1 MIGLLGKKV
10 GMTQVFDE
18 DGRQV
23 SVTVLECSPCY
34 VSGIR
39 TKEKD
44 GYQAV
49 QLAYGKA
56 KAKRL
61 GKALMGQFKKAGLD
75 QAFHFVREIRS
86 EVTEGLKLGS
96 QLSVKQFETGDFID
110 VTGVSKGKGFQS
122 VIKRHGFKGGEA
134 AHGSKFGREAGSTG
148 QNSTPG
154 RTYRGRKM
162 AGHMGTDTVT
172 KSNCYVVDADEAQG
186 VLVVRGSIPGHNG
199 GYVVIRNSLK
209 KGKTKSWKVH
219 SSSVLT
225 AQKTQSTEESPAKE
239 VAGSESKN

>member
-23 SVTVLECSPCY
+23 PVTVLDCSPCY
-34 VSGIR
+34 VTAIR

-56 KAKRL
+56 KEKRV
-61 GKALMGQFKKAGLD
+61 GKAVMGHIKKSGLTQPLQFI
-75 QAFHFVREIRS
+75 REIRS
-86 EVTEGLKLGS
+86 EVTDGLKLGA
-96 QLSVKQFETGDFID
+96 QVSVTQFESGDYVD
-110 VTGVSKGKGFQS
+110 VTGISKGKGFQS
-122 VIKRHGFKGGEA
+122 VIKKHGFKGGES

-172 KSNCYVVDADEAQG
+172 KSNCFVVGADADQG
-186 VLVVRGSIPGHNG
+186 VLIVRGSIPGHNG
-199 GYVVIRNSLK
+199 AYIVIKNSLK
-209 KGKTKSWKVH
+209 KGKKDKAWKISGGSALE
-219 SSSVLT
+219 SS
-225 AQKTQSTEESPAKE
+225 TQPVSDNTT
-239 VAGSESKN
+239 ESKA

>member
-23 SVTVLECSPCY
+23 PVTVLDCSPCY
-34 VSGIR
+34 VTAIR

-49 QLAYGKA
+49 QLAYGAAKEKRAGKA
-56 KAKRL
+56 K
-61 GKALMGQFKKAGLD
+61 MGQLKKAGLN
-75 QAFHFVREIRS
+75 QALHFIREIRS
-86 EVTEGLKLGS
+86 EKTDGATLGG
-96 QLSVKQFETGDFID
+96 QVSVKQFEAGDYVD
-110 VTGVSKGKGFQS
+110 VVGISKGKGFQS

-172 KSNCYVVDADEAQG
+172 KSNCYVVDTDENEG
-186 VLVVRGSIPGHNG
+186 VLLVRGSIPGHNG
-199 GYVVIRNSLK
+199 GYVIIKNSLK
-209 KGKTKSWKVH
+209 KGKAKSWKMH
-219 SSSVLT
+219 SSEPASV
-225 AQKTQSTEESPAKE
+225 SPAPDA
-239 VAGSESKN
+239 AGSESKN

>member
-10 GMTQVFDE
+10 GMTQVFDDE
-18 DGRQV
+18 GRQIP
-23 SVTVLECSPCY
+23 VTVLDCSPCY
-34 VSGIR
+34 VTAIR

-49 QLAYGKA
+49 QLAYGAA

-61 GKALMGQFKKAGLD
+61 GKARTGQFKKAGLEKPL
-75 QAFHFVREIRS
+75 HFVREIRS
-86 EVTEGLKLGS
+86 EKIEGLTVGA
-96 QLSVKQFETGDFID
+96 QISVKQFGAGDFVD
-110 VTGVSKGKGFQS
+110 VIGVSKGKGFQS
-122 VIKRHGFKGGEA
+122 VIKKHGFKGGES

-186 VLVVRGSIPGHNG
+186 VLIVRGSIPGHRG
-199 GYVVIRNSLK
+199 GYVVIKNSLK
-209 KGKTKSWKVH
+209 KGKAKSWQCCSAPG
-219 SSSVLT
+219 SS
-225 AQKTQSTEESPAKE
+225 TQPADAATEAP
-239 VAGSESKN
+239 GSEKN

>member
-18 DGRQV
+18 EGRQV
-23 SVTVLECSPCY
+23 PVTVLDCSPCY
-34 VSGIR
+34 VTAIR

-49 QLAYGKA
+49 QLAYGAA

-61 GKALMGQFKKAGLD
+61 GKARMGQLKKAGLE
-75 QAFHFVREIRS
+75 QALQFAREIRTDK
-86 EVTEGLKLGS
+86 VDGVQLGA
-96 QLSVKQFETGDFID
+96 QLSVKQFETGDYVD
-110 VTGVSKGKGFQS
+110 VVGISKGKGFQS
-122 VIKRHGFKGGEA
+122 VIKRHGFKGGES

-172 KSNCYVVDADEAQG
+172 KSNCYVVGSDEAQG
-186 VLVVRGSIPGHNG
+186 VLIVRGSIPGHNG
-199 GYVVIRNSLK
+199 GYVVIKNSLK
-209 KGKTKSWKVH
+209 KGKAKSWLCC
-219 SSSVLT
+219 SASGS
-225 AQKTQSTEESPAKE
+225 ATQPADAATEAP
-239 VAGSESKN
+239 GSEKK

>member
-18 DGRQV
+18 EGRQV
-23 SVTVLECSPCY
+23 PVTVLDCAPCY
-34 VSGIR
+34 ITAIR

-49 QLAYGKA
+49 QLGYGKGKA
-56 KAKRL
+56 KQL
-61 GKALMGQFKKAGLD
+61 GKARVGHLKKAGVEEAL
-75 QAFHFVREIRS
+75 QFVREIRS
-86 EVTEGLKLGS
+86 EKTEGLKLGA
-96 QLSVKQFETGDFID
+96 QLSVKQFESGDFID
-110 VTGVSKGKGFQS
+110 ITGISKGKGFQG
-122 VIKRHGFKGGEA
+122 VVKKHGFKGGES

-172 KSNCYVVDADEAQG
+172 KSNCYVVDSDENQG
-186 VLVVRGSIPGHNG
+186 VLIVRGSIPGHNG
-199 GYVVIRNSLK
+199 AYVVIRNSLK
-209 KGKTKSWKVH
+209 KGKAKSWKIH
-219 SSSVLT
+219 SSES
-225 AQKTQSTEESPAKE
+225 ASASPAQE
-239 VAGSESKN
+239 AAGSETK

>member
-18 DGRQV
+18 DGRQIP
-23 SVTVLECSPCY
+23 VTVLDCSPCY
-34 VSGIR
+34 VTAIR

-56 KAKRL
+56 KEKRA
-61 GKALMGQFKKAGLD
+61 GKALMGHIKKAGLKE
-75 QAFHFVREIRS
+75 ALHFIREIRS
-86 EVTEGLKLGS
+86 EVTEGLKLGA
-96 QLSVKQFETGDFID
+96 QLSVKQFESGDYID
-110 VTGVSKGKGFQS
+110 VVGVSKGKGFQG
-122 VIKRHGFKGGEA
+122 VVKRHGFKGGEA

-162 AGHMGTDTVT
+162 AGHMGTDTIT
-172 KSNCYVVDADEAQG
+172 KSNCFVVDADEAQG
-186 VLVVRGSIPGHNG
+186 VLIVRGSIPGHNG
-199 GYVVIRNSLK
+199 GYVVIKNSLK
-209 KGKTKSWKVH
+209 KGKAKSWLVH
-219 SSSVLT
+219 S
-225 AQKTQSTEESPAKE
+225 AQSNSASEPSAQPAIEKTEAEK
-239 VAGSESKN
+239 K

>member
-18 DGRQV
+18 EGRQIP
-23 SVTVLECSPCY
+23 VTVLDCSPCY
-34 VSGIR
+34 VTAIR

-49 QLAYGKA
+49 QLAYGAAKEKRAGKA
-56 KAKRL
+56 K
-61 GKALMGQFKKAGLD
+61 MGQLKKAGLK
-75 QAFHFVREIRS
+75 QALHFIREIRS
-86 EVTEGLKLGS
+86 EKVEGLTLGA
-96 QLSVKQFETGDFID
+96 QVSVKQFETGDFID
-110 VTGVSKGKGFQS
+110 VTGISKGKGFQS
-122 VIKRHGFKGGEA
+122 VIKKHGFKGGEA

-172 KSNCYVVDADEAQG
+172 KSNCYVVDTDENQG
-186 VLVVRGSIPGHNG
+186 VVIVRGSIPGHNG
-199 GYVVIRNSLK
+199 GFVVIRNSLK
-209 KGKTKSWKVH
+209 KGKAKAWKVH
-219 SSSVLT
+219 GSESASV
-225 AQKTQSTEESPAKE
+225 SPAQE
-239 VAGSESKN
+239 AAGSESKN

>member
-1 MIGLLGKKV
+1 MIGILGKKV

-18 DGRQV
+18 DGRQIP
-23 SVTVLECSPCY
+23 VTVLDCSPCY
-34 VSGIR
+34 VTAIK

-56 KAKRL
+56 KESRA
-61 GKALMGQFKKAGLD
+61 GKALMGHIKKSGLSE
-75 QAFHFVREIRS
+75 ALHFIREIRS
-86 EVTEGLKLGS
+86 EVTGGLKLGA
-96 QLSVKQFETGDFID
+96 QLSVKQFEAGDYVD
-110 VTGVSKGKGFQS
+110 VVGVSKGKGFQG
-122 VIKRHGFKGGEA
+122 VVKRHGFKGGES

-162 AGHMGTDTVT
+162 AGHMGTDTIT
-172 KSNCYVVDADEAQG
+172 KSNCFVVNSDEAQG
-186 VLVVRGSIPGHNG
+186 VVIVRGSIPGHNG

-209 KGKTKSWKVH
+209 KGKSKSWKIH
-219 SSSVLT
+219 LSESASV
-225 AQKTQSTEESPAKE
+225 SPAQE
-239 VAGSESKN
+239 AAGSESKK